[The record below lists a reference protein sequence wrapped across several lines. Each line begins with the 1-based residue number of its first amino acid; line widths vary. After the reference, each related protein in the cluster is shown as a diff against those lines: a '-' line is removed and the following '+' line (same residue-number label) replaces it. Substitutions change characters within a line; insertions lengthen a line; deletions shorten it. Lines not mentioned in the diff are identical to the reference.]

1 MTAAAI
7 VQRTRAGVIL
17 LLVALCLLLSALPAS
32 ADPRRGGAGPLN
44 ITWEGGALHS
54 ITWE

>member
-17 LLVALCLLLSALPAS
+17 LLVALTLLLSALPAS